1 MVTLAMADD
10 IPVSKLK
17 AEALAIVERV
27 ASTGQHVTI
36 TKRGKPVARLVPVE
50 QPPSLLGSVRVLMTD
65 DEFVGPTDDDWEAE
79 R

>member
-1 MVTLAMADD
+1 MADD

-65 DEFVGPTDDDWEAE
+65 DEFMGPADDDWEAE